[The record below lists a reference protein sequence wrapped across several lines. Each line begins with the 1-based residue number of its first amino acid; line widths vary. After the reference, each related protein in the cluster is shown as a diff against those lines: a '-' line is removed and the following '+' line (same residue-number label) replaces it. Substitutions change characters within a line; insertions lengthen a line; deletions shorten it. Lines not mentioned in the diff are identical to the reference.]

1 MDGIQTGE
9 QIEWQKQLSCISDC
23 RRILSL
29 KMPTKDLAVRSCC
42 GENVLHG
49 WDGDQQAAV
58 QWVATALVLERVRP
72 SSRRGEAIRRLL
84 LVGSPIWMCWC
95 REEGPWNQ
103 DGRSDETPQWPH
115 VTHFGKVIIKK
126 KKLGCLKVH
135 SKSKLKELSEYW
147 RKRSESSVNLSF
159 PAEPHRGGRGGRQEA
174 EEAWGGEAALPWG
187 RCQSS
192 LQKSHQDAPPST
204 RLGLFTARLRID
216 ASKLR
221 VRLKWPLLK
230 LSFQVAHSTRQPGAA
245 RTQSRAAT
253 QQRWEETLLS
263 SFSGSSPC

>member
-1 MDGIQTGE
+1 
-9 QIEWQKQLSCISDC
+9 
-23 RRILSL
+23 
-29 KMPTKDLAVRSCC
+29 MPTKDLAVRSCC

-103 DGRSDETPQWPH
+103 DGRSDEIPQWPH
-115 VTHFGKVIIKK
+115 VTHFGKVIIIKK

-147 RKRSESSVNLSF
+147 RKRSESSVNSSF
-159 PAEPHRGGRGGRQEA
+159 PAEPHWGGRGGRQEA

-187 RCQSS
+187 RTLSEQ
-192 LQKSHQDAPPST
+192 PPEEPPG
-204 RLGLFTARLRID
+204 RAAINPLRIIPSQTED
-216 ASKLR
+216 WR
-221 VRLKWPLLK
+221 VQTT
-230 LSFQVAHSTRQPGAA
+230 SEVEMA
-245 RTQSRAAT
+245 AAT
-253 QQRWEETLLS
+253 AQRSGCTFHTSARCCEDAEPCSHAAALGREAGP